1 MVKLFALLILFFASI
16 SFASAPTSW
25 QFGFPVPATDIMES
39 VVKAHSFVMII
50 MAAIMLFVWIILAYV
65 VLRFRKSKVKEVS
78 KTNHHILLEII
89 WCVIPTIIVGVLVF
103 ENAKLIRLQEKIPK
117 ADMTLKVIGHQW
129 YWSYQYPE
137 HKDISFDSYIKGKD
151 DLVKGDLKLFSVD
164 HNVILPIDTNV
175 RLQVTAGDVIHS
187 WGVPAFGVKIDA
199 IPGRLNEAWFNI
211 KKPGIYY
218 GQCYELCGQGH
229 GFMPI
234 VVEAVSKEDFNKWIE
249 SKKLSDKV

>member
-1 MVKLFALLILFFASI
+1 MVKLLALLIMFYSSI
-16 SFASAPTSW
+16 SIASAPTSW
-25 QFGFPVPATDIMES
+25 QFGFPAPATEVMEA
-39 VVKAHSFVMII
+39 VVKSHSFVMGV
-50 MAAIMLFVWIILAYV
+50 MVAIMFFVWVLLAYV
-65 VLRFRKSKVKEVS
+65 AFRFRKSKVTNVS
-78 KTNHHILLEII
+78 KTNHNILLEVI
-89 WCVIPTIIVGVLVF
+89 WFVIPTIIVGVLAF
-103 ENAKLIRLQEKIPK
+103 KNAKLLKLQERVPK

-137 HKDISFDSYIKGKD
+137 YQGVLFDSYIKGKD
-151 DLVKGDLKLFSVD
+151 DFIEGDLKLFSVD
-164 HNVILPIDTNV
+164 NNVVLPINTNV

-187 WGVPAFGVKIDA
+187 WGIPAFGIKIDA

-234 VVEAVSKEDFNKWIE
+234 VVKAVSKEDFNKWIE
-249 SKKLSDKV
+249 NKKLVS